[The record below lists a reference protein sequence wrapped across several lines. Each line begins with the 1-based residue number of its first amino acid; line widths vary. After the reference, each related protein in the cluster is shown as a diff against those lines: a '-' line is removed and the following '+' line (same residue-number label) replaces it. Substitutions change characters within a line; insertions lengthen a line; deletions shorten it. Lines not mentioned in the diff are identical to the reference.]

1 MSKSN
6 EYQTYAH
13 EYLEWARTCKTAE
26 QQQSFLE
33 LARTWMVAANEAEG
47 HKIEHSIPMRQ

>member
-1 MSKSN
+1 MGAN
-6 EYQTYAH
+6 LQAT
-13 EYLEWARTCKTAE
+13 E

-47 HKIEHSIPMRQ
+47 HKIEHSIPMPQ

>member
-1 MSKSN
+1 MSKS

-13 EYLEWARTCKTAE
+13 EYLEWARTSKTAE